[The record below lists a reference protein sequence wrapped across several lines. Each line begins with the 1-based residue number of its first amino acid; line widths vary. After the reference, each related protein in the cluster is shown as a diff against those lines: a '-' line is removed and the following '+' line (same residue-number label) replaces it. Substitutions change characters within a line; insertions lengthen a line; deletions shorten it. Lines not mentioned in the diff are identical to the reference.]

1 MGGMKLKGRRIT
13 KGKAKGIAL
22 VSRRPLSFLG
32 GIDPKTGIITD
43 VESDIRGESVK
54 DKILVFPRGK
64 GSTVGSYIIYQLKK
78 NNVAP
83 KAIVVE
89 DAETIVATGAIIAE
103 IPMVD
108 RIDIRKIKNGQ
119 IIEVDAD
126 RGEIII
132 HEEEGI

>member
-1 MGGMKLKGRRIT
+1 MKLKGRRIT

-22 VSRRPLSFLG
+22 VSQKPLSFLG
-32 GIDPKTGIITD
+32 GIDPKTGIVTD
-43 VESDIRGESVK
+43 VESDIKGESVK
-54 DKILVFPRGK
+54 GKILVFPRGK
-64 GSTVGSYIIYQLKK
+64 GSTVGSYVIYQLKK

-108 RIDIRKIKNGQ
+108 KIDIKKIKNGQ
-119 IIEVDAD
+119 IIEVNAD
-126 RGEIII
+126 KGEVII

>member
-1 MGGMKLKGRRIT
+1 MKVLKGRKIT
-13 KGKAKGIAL
+13 KGRVKGVAL
-22 VSRRPLSFLG
+22 VSQKPLSFLG
-32 GIDPKTGIITD
+32 GIDPKTGIVKD
-43 VESDIRGESVK
+43 AESDIKGESVK

-64 GSTVGSYIIYQLKK
+64 GSTVGSYVIYQLKK

-108 RIDIRKIKNGQ
+108 KIDIKKIKSGQ
-119 IIEVDAD
+119 VIEVDAD
-126 RGEIII
+126 KGEVII

>member
-1 MGGMKLKGRRIT
+1 MKLKGRRIT
-13 KGKAKGIAL
+13 RGKAKGVAL

-32 GIDPKTGIITD
+32 GIDPKTGIVTD
-43 VESDIRGESVK
+43 VESDIKGESVK

-64 GSTVGSYIIYQLKK
+64 GSTVGSYVIYQLKK

-108 RIDIRKIKNGQ
+108 KIDIKKIKNGQ

-126 RGEIII
+126 KGEVII
-132 HEEEGI
+132 HEGEGI

>member
-1 MGGMKLKGRRIT
+1 MKVLKGRKIT
-13 KGKAKGIAL
+13 KGRVKGVAL
-22 VSRRPLSFLG
+22 VSQKPLSFLG
-32 GIDPKTGIITD
+32 GIDPKTGIVKD
-43 VESDIRGESVK
+43 AESDIKGESVK

-64 GSTVGSYIIYQLKK
+64 GSTVGSYVIYQLKK

-108 RIDIRKIKNGQ
+108 KIDIKKIKSGQ
-119 IIEVDAD
+119 VIEVNAD
-126 RGEIII
+126 KGEVII